1 MENIHETRA
10 HYVCVGG
17 WGHKGKPWYQKK
29 QKKTSSLERE
39 ALSWDTGMLDVDDVI
54 LPVVRAFL
62 DLLKI
67 LNKLRF
73 AASRHVSL

>member
-1 MENIHETRA
+1 MRHGRSMCVWGGAHRA
-10 HYVCVGG
+10 RRRT
-17 WGHKGKPWYQKK
+17 K
-29 QKKTSSLERE
+29 KKTSSLERE
-39 ALSWDTGMLDVDDVI
+39 APSWDTGMLDVDDAI